1 MSAEDRSSSQDASPP
16 EIRKLVDLVARLR
29 APDGCP
35 WDREQTI
42 DDLRAY
48 VVEEAHEVAAAIS
61 SGDRGE
67 LAGELGDLLFQI
79 VFACRLGAEE
89 GAFDLGAVIDRVHAK
104 MVERHPHVFGAE
116 RLADA
121 DAVRRSWERA
131 KLARK
136 AADSSPGAAPSLLDG
151 VPASLPALVAAY
163 RMTQK
168 AAGVGFDWPDAA
180 SVAAKVREELGE
192 LEGALAGD
200 GSPESVREEL
210 GDLLFAVAN
219 LARHLGA
226 DPEAALAACNQKFR
240 RRLAAVEADLDREGR
255 TLADA
260 TLAEMDALWDEAKR
274 RERRRDPA

>member
-1 MSAEDRSSSQDASPP
+1 
-16 EIRKLVDLVARLR
+16 
-29 APDGCP
+29 
-35 WDREQTI
+35 
-42 DDLRAY
+42 
-48 VVEEAHEVAAAIS
+48 
-61 SGDRGE
+61 
-67 LAGELGDLLFQI
+67 
-79 VFACRLGAEE
+79 
-89 GAFDLGAVIDRVHAK
+89 
-104 MVERHPHVFGAE
+104 
-116 RLADA
+116 
-121 DAVRRSWERA
+121 
-131 KLARK
+131 
-136 AADSSPGAAPSLLDG
+136 

-192 LEGALAGD
+192 LEDALAG
-200 GSPESVREEL
+200 GHSPESVREEV